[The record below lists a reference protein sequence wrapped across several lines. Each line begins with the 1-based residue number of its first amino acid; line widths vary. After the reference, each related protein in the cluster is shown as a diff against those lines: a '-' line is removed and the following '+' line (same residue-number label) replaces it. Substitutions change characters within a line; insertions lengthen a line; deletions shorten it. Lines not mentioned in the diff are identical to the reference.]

1 MTHLLLF
8 LSLIF
13 AQPSVSSNMP
23 EKIANETVI
32 VSPQSL
38 IFNLSRS
45 ESETVINFP
54 NSNPQSLWIEDDIVI
69 DSANDY
75 QAVTVAT
82 HRSTGDIY
90 VIASRR
96 VNADETYKL
105 PCWHSPDGTNWSQLF
120 SISSSSADLMNPS
133 LNIFTTADSEYLII
147 AYERVDT
154 ATDEHDLIAYR
165 QAIGASTGIFSEI
178 SANTGL
184 AEMDPDLCNSDLRY
198 PNNPWLFCAFESD
211 DSIGFVRSVDYGLTW
226 TSRQIIGIGG
236 STWDYHDPDCAF
248 GWHSSP
254 DSMFIGVAWQYVN
267 TDGTRQI
274 RFRKNT
280 INGTPGYWRPIDYFT
295 SPENKFDYYPS
306 LQMTHGNYPS
316 AVIMFVRKD
325 TVGQDNADLF
335 RLYTNDGAD
344 TWNLGSQY
352 NSSWAA
358 NVPHSLGIDDTFGYY
373 HLIYRDQ
380 SGALRYQKAK
390 YDSTWYAWS
399 PITYVSSGSGWS
411 DNDFPAVG
419 VVNNQP
425 YVCWVDYHSP
435 IFRLKF
441 DAEWLP
447 QTAVKEQK
455 STPLMSS
462 IIITPNPSSG
472 IIKISY
478 HVKQQGSNKIS
489 MHNACGRLVK
499 NLTNSDV
506 TIGEHTIQ
514 LNCQS
519 LPTGV
524 YFISLETLDGNFQQ
538 RVTIAK

>member
-1 MTHLLLF
+1 MIHLLLF

-13 AQPSVSSNMP
+13 AQPSVSMNME
-23 EKIANETVI
+23 EKMANKTI
-32 VSPQSL
+32 IISPQSS
-38 IFNLSRS
+38 IQNQSRP
-45 ESETVINFP
+45 ESEIAIETPYTNPVPLWLDDDVI
-54 NSNPQSLWIEDDIVI
+54 I
-69 DSANDY
+69 DSAYDY
-75 QAVTVAT
+75 QAISTAT
-82 HRSTGDIY
+82 QRSTGEIY
-90 VIASRR
+90 LVASRR
-96 VNADETYKL
+96 AGAGETYKI
-105 PCWHSPDGTNWSQLF
+105 PCWHSSNGINWSQSF
-120 SISSSSADLMNPS
+120 NITGSADLINPS

-154 ATDEHDLIAYR
+154 ATGERDLRAYR
-165 QAIGASTGIFSEI
+165 QAIGTSTGIFSEI
-178 SANTGL
+178 SANIGL

-226 TSRQIIGIGG
+226 TSRQIIGLGG
-236 STWDYHDPDCAF
+236 ATWNYRDPDCAF
-248 GWHSSP
+248 GWLSSP

-295 SPENKFDYYPS
+295 SPENKFDDYPS

-325 TVGQDNADLF
+325 TVSQDNADLY
-335 RLYTNDGAD
+335 RLYTDNGAD
-344 TWNLGSQY
+344 TWDIASHY

-358 NVPHSLGIDDTFGYY
+358 NVPHSLGIDESFGYY

-380 SGALRYQKAK
+380 SGSLRYQKAK
-390 YDSTWYAWS
+390 YDSTWHAWS

-411 DNDFPAVG
+411 DNDFPVVG

-435 IFRLKF
+435 IFKLKF
-441 DAEWLP
+441 NAEWL
-447 QTAVKEQK
+447 QTGIKEQK
-455 STPLMSS
+455 SSLLVNP
-462 IIITPNPSSG
+462 IIITPNPSYG
-472 IIKISY
+472 NIKISY
-478 HVKQQGSNKIS
+478 NVKQKGSNKIS
-489 MHNACGRLVK
+489 IHNACGRLVK
-499 NLTNSDV
+499 NLVNNDV
-506 TIGEHTIQ
+506 TIGEHTIS

-519 LPTGV
+519 IPAGV
-524 YFISLETLDGNFQQ
+524 YFVSLETLDGNFRQ